1 MYKLGKYKA
10 TDTMSSL
17 ITENYRMLL
26 VISRFGIA
34 LGFGDKTIGEV
45 CLENCVDVATF
56 LVIVNVLLDEDGATN
71 YAQAA
76 FSVESLVSYLRNS
89 HDYFLNFRLPAIRAD
104 LKAILYK
111 NKDELSQAILHYFD
125 EYVAEVRKHMAYEEE
140 TVFPY
145 VRTLLDGQRQEDYT
159 IAIFRRQHDHVSA
172 RLTEFKNIIIKY
184 YPAKSTNEINSVLFD
199 IFNCENDLA
208 SHNAIEDHLFV
219 PAIVALENKNTMK
232 V

>member
-10 TDTMSSL
+10 GDTMSSL
-17 ITENYRMLL
+17 ITGNYRMLL

-45 CLENCVDVATF
+45 CDENQVDVATF
-56 LVIVNVLLDEDGATN
+56 LVIVNMLLDEDGATN
-71 YAQAA
+71 YAKAA
-76 FSVESLVSYLRNS
+76 FSVESLISYLRNS

-104 LKAILYK
+104 LKAILHK
-111 NKDELSQAILHYFD
+111 GKDELSQAILHYFD

-145 VRTLLDGQRQEDYT
+145 VRALLAGQHWEDYT
-159 IAIFRRQHDHVSA
+159 IAVFRRQHDHVSA

-219 PAIVALENKNTMK
+219 PAIAALENKNTMK